1 MSWFFAPLRQNQ
13 LQFAKRLEAKITL
26 SAPINFSD
34 DFVND
39 DSFELQPQRLF
50 YSPSIVAILTI
61 SFSWV
66 PCRVDASLQN
76 ILNIRIIIL
85 KEDQLLSAIIHA
97 YLLCSNSYDA
107 TFKVHADPMFFF
119 LACLEGLIAH
129 YTIIHPSDGNKNSL
143 NYGFRYLI
151 D

>member
-1 MSWFFAPLRQNQ
+1 MSWFFAPLRHIQ
-13 LQFAKRLEAKITL
+13 LQFAKRLETKITL
-26 SAPINFSD
+26 SAPIYFSD

-50 YSPSIVAILTI
+50 YSHSIVAILAFN
-61 SFSWV
+61 FSWI

-97 YLLCSNSYDA
+97 YLLWSNSYDA
-107 TFKVHADPMFFF
+107 TLEVYADPMFFF

-129 YTIIHPSDGNKNSL
+129 YTIIHPSDGSKNSL
-143 NYGFRYLI
+143 NNGFRYLI